1 MAQAKSLFSGH
12 SLPLQCVRLHD
23 TSSLRV
29 CFQDTIFLR
38 SPALTQCCCL
48 GSKHQLTNCPA
59 NVSQNASS
67 NACREMLPGPPS
79 LVPTRKGSTGADRPS
94 SLPLLSACDHE
105 IFVNTTTRRSAAT
118 RQFPKGT
125 AEGTRLTAHQINID
139 RNSKEGSIA
148 VMTRPVPTESG
159 ALCSAGFSQLVLLI

>member
-1 MAQAKSLFSGH
+1 
-12 SLPLQCVRLHD
+12 
-23 TSSLRV
+23 
-29 CFQDTIFLR
+29 
-38 SPALTQCCCL
+38 
-48 GSKHQLTNCPA
+48 
-59 NVSQNASS
+59 
-67 NACREMLPGPPS
+67 MLPGPPS

-125 AEGTRLTAHQINID
+125 AEGTPLTAHQINID